1 LVLFIKCLIYPYIF
15 IERERWLISPRCP
28 NHLYLCFTAN
38 HSSIFLTGN
47 LKHKDLAGQVVSSQA
62 YVDDQN
68 NNVEENSAEA
78 VDDDEPAIVSSE
90 EDREVE

>member
-1 LVLFIKCLIYPYIF
+1 M
-15 IERERWLISPRCP
+15 
-28 NHLYLCFTAN
+28 
-38 HSSIFLTGN
+38 
-47 LKHKDLAGQVVSSQA
+47 AGQVVSSQA

-90 EDREVE
+90 EDREVEWKVTWSLERFKHLD

>member
-1 LVLFIKCLIYPYIF
+1 VVNKSKVS
-15 IERERWLISPRCP
+15 ISSI
-28 NHLYLCFTAN
+28 LYLCFTVN
-38 HSSIFLTGN
+38 HSPLVLTGN
-47 LKHKDLAGQVVSSQA
+47 LKHKDLTGQVVSSQM

-78 VDDDEPAIVSSE
+78 VEDDQPDIVSSE